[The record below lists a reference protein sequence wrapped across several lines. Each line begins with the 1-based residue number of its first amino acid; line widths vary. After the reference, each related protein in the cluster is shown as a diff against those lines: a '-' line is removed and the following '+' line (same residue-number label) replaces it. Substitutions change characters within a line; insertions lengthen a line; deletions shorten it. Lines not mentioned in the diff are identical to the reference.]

1 MKKMMLSLAFITCT
15 IVTVFASPASGTNTP
30 GTPVTTVKEE
40 VNARV
45 LGAFKKEFASAREIT
60 WTIAGNYYLASFVYN
75 DQHVAAYYSN
85 EGELMALTRYISPAD
100 LPLALQSNL
109 RKNYADYWISDLFEV
124 ANEEG
129 TAYYITLEDAEV
141 KMVLKAT
148 DGRSWKHFK
157 KVKKA

>member
-1 MKKMMLSLAFITCT
+1 MKKMILSLALIICSL
-15 IVTVFASPASGTNTP
+15 VAVLAGNTP
-30 GTPVTTVKEE
+30 GTPVTNVTEE
-40 VNARV
+40 VNAKV
-45 LGAFKKEFASAREIT
+45 LGAFKKEFTSAREIT
-60 WTIAGNYYLASFVYN
+60 WTIAGNYYQASFVYN
-75 DQHVAAYYSN
+75 EQHVAAYYSI

-157 KVKKA
+157 NVNKA

>member
-1 MKKMMLSLAFITCT
+1 MKKMILSLALIICSM
-15 IVTVFASPASGTNTP
+15 VTVIAGKTP
-30 GTPVTTVKEE
+30 GTPVSTMKEE
-40 VNARV
+40 VNAKV
-45 LGAFKKEFASAREIT
+45 LGAFKKEFTSAREIT
-60 WTIAGNYYLASFVYN
+60 WTIAGNYYQASFVYN
-75 DQHVAAYYSN
+75 DQHIAAYYSI

-109 RKNYADYWISDLFEV
+109 KKNYADYWISDLFEV

-129 TAYYITLEDAEV
+129 TTYYITLEDAEV

-148 DGRSWKHFK
+148 DGSNWKHFK